1 MRNGGGNVSRPVL
14 IDISHFFSSFAAISP
29 SNLSLSF
36 PFFERVA
43 DVASF
48 DRQFRR
54 YFNDYAQFRQ
64 TQLHDGL
71 QCNETASRNATLQW
85 SQTVLCGRFAASSYN
100 AGCPSTRN
108 QTTSLVCR
116 STCDDFSQS
125 EEQFV
130 SNSSYCTPTSEL
142 RPRNL
147 TTVRNDTL
155 DNDRQSC
162 TSWTSLYSADNSTCI
177 SGVDNEANCG
187 WGFGISDQL
196 CSYCNS
202 ANGKSIAS
210 CCYDS
215 RTTLA
220 GCAALGYPAAAV
232 IRPTS
237 TASRGSPS
245 STATGAQEGNDNN
258 EDEGTHLSGGQLAGI
273 VVGCVLGALIF
284 GAILAWLLFRFCCG
298 KRNRGAGGAPG
309 SAGESEMQS
318 DTAGMIAGAAAA
330 PSTSPRE
337 KPYNLSEDTTRMPS
351 QEKYGGGGGGGSP
364 GFGSGSA
371 ALAGAGVGAVG
382 AGGLAAAAAG
392 SNSSRPLSETTTSGT
407 DGRGTTV
414 SSVRCQYTGQEICP
428 GDDIVAIYP
437 YSAGLS
443 DELDLVPE
451 SHEPLSVVRIY
462 DDGWCLL
469 RRPDGKE
476 GAAPLVCCQS
486 SKGELPAHMRM
497 GGDSTGTTGTG
508 TGTTTTDDEV
518 TTNGG
523 GNMTS
528 SVNGAV
534 TADEYGFT
542 SDAASR

>member
-1 MRNGGGNVSRPVL
+1 M
-14 IDISHFFSSFAAISP
+14 
-29 SNLSLSF
+29 
-36 PFFERVA
+36 
-43 DVASF
+43 
-48 DRQFRR
+48 
-54 YFNDYAQFRQ
+54 
-64 TQLHDGL
+64 
-71 QCNETASRNATLQW
+71 
-85 SQTVLCGRFAASSYN
+85 SYN
-100 AGCPSTRN
+100 AGCSSSTN

-125 EEQFV
+125 EHSFV
-130 SNSSYCTPTSEL
+130 SNSSYCTPTDEL

-147 TTVRNDTL
+147 TAIRNDTL
-155 DNDRQSC
+155 ENDRESC
-162 TSWTSLYSADNSTCI
+162 TSWTSLYSSDNSTCI
-177 SGVDNEANCG
+177 SGIDNEPNCG
-187 WGFGISDQL
+187 WGFGASDQL

-202 ANGKSIAS
+202 ANGKSIDS

-215 RTTLA
+215 RTTLS

-232 IRPTS
+232 IKPTS
-237 TASRGSPS
+237 TSSPRSS
-245 STATGAQEGNDNN
+245 STGAGASATSAGENANDG
-258 EDEGTHLSGGQLAGI
+258 DQGTHLSGGQLAGI
-273 VVGCVLGALIF
+273 VIGCVAGALLI
-284 GAILAWLLFRFCCG
+284 GALAAWLIFTFCCG
-298 KRNRGAGGAPG
+298 KRRRGA
-309 SAGESEMQS
+309 AGESEAQS

-337 KPYNLSEDTTRMPS
+337 KPYNLSEDTQRLPS
-351 QEKYGGGGGGGSP
+351 QEKFGSP
-364 GFGSGSA
+364 GAGGAGA
-371 ALAGAGVGAVG
+371 ALGGAGL
-382 AGGLAAAAAG
+382 AGGAAAAG
-392 SNSSRPLSETTTSGT
+392 LTAGSNGSRPLSDATSGT

-414 SSVRCQYTGQEICP
+414 PSVRCQYTGQEITP
-428 GDDIVAIYP
+428 GDTIVAIYP

-451 SHEPLSVVRIY
+451 SHEALSVVRIY

-486 SKGELPAHMRM
+486 SKGELPAHMRQ
-497 GGDSTGTTGTG
+497 GGDSTGTGTS
-508 TGTTTTDDEV
+508 TTDDEN

-523 GNMTS
+523 MTSGAEGTGNVTS

>member
-1 MRNGGGNVSRPVL
+1 M
-14 IDISHFFSSFAAISP
+14 
-29 SNLSLSF
+29 
-36 PFFERVA
+36 
-43 DVASF
+43 
-48 DRQFRR
+48 
-54 YFNDYAQFRQ
+54 
-64 TQLHDGL
+64 
-71 QCNETASRNATLQW
+71 
-85 SQTVLCGRFAASSYN
+85 SYN
-100 AGCPSTRN
+100 AGCSSTRN
-108 QTTSLVCR
+108 QSTPLVCQ
-116 STCDDFSQS
+116 STCEDFSQS
-125 EEQFV
+125 EMTFI
-130 SNSSYCTPTSEL
+130 SNSSYCTPTRDL

-147 TTVRNDTL
+147 TQIRNDTIE
-155 DNDRQSC
+155 NDRASC
-162 TSWTSLYSADNSTCI
+162 TSWTSLYSSDNATCI

-215 RTTLA
+215 KTTLS

-232 IRPTS
+232 IKPTS
-237 TASRGSPS
+237 TSSPKSPTSSATSAGESSGSDD
-245 STATGAQEGNDNN
+245 DNN
-258 EDEGTHLSGGQLAGI
+258 DDGSTHLSGGQLAGV
-273 VVGCVLGALIF
+273 VVGCVVGALLF
-284 GAILAWLLFRFCCG
+284 AAVAAWLLFAFCCG
-298 KRNRGAGGAPG
+298 KRRQRRGGP
-309 SAGESEMQS
+309 GESEAQS

-337 KPYNLSEDTTRMPS
+337 KPYNLSEDTQRLPS
-351 QEKYGGGGGGGSP
+351 QEKLHGSP
-364 GFGSGSA
+364 GAA
-371 ALAGAGVGAVG
+371 ALGAGAGAAGAGVVG
-382 AGGLAAAAAG
+382 GGLAAAGAAAG
-392 SNSSRPLSETTTSGT
+392 SNNSRPMSTATSGT

-414 SSVRCQYTGQEICP
+414 PSVRCQYTGQDISP

-437 YSAGLS
+437 YTAGLS

-451 SHEPLSVVRIY
+451 SHEALSVVRIY

-497 GGDSTGTTGTG
+497 GGDSTGTGTG
-508 TGTTTTDDEV
+508 SGTTDDEA
-518 TTNGG
+518 TTNGGMTSGAEG

-528 SVNGAV
+528 SVGGAV